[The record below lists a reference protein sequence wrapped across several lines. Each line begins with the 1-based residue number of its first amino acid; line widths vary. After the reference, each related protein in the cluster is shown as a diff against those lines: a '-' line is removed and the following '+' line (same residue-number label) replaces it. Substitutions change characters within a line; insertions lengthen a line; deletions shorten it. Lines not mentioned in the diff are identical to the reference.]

1 MNNALLL
8 SFLIVAAVIMVAF
21 FYTQKKMRTF
31 KAFLGRSIVYT
42 ILAGFISGLYFG
54 FLLFAARFF
63 QGVSGNYS
71 LAIGFLFFVFFAVVF
86 EPLRDRLQ
94 RWVDQI
100 FFKPR
105 FNYEKTLK
113 DTSEAMSLLTDT
125 DRLIKLTARLV
136 ARRMKLTS
144 AALFLFDEK
153 KDRYV
158 IKGAEG
164 LLKDLSGVTMTSNY
178 PVIEALEESKD
189 ILLRG
194 HIEKKSKDVF
204 LTELER
210 NKYKGMLKDFDSL
223 DSVLFIPS
231 MLKNKL
237 VGFLSMGA
245 KLSGEEF
252 NEEDLNFLTTLA
264 NQSAIYIENSN
275 LLEKEKGNAKKI
287 AEAQVKEKYSAVLEK
302 TNKELMETRE
312 GLVKAERL
320 STVAKL
326 TVSLQHEINN
336 PLTSVLA
343 HTQALELKLKSGESL
358 SPEFIREKLVT
369 IEREARRIRDLLR
382 NLAHIT
388 EPIVREYTPGIEM
401 IDIKASPKSDQ
412 QA

>member
-1 MNNALLL
+1 MNNEILVLILLVL
-8 SFLIVAAVIMVAF
+8 SSVILGAFL
-21 FYTQKKMRTF
+21 YTQKKKRSL

-42 ILAGFISGLYFG
+42 ILAGLISGLYFG
-54 FLLFAARFF
+54 FLLFVARVF

-71 LAIGFLFFVFFAVVF
+71 LAIGFLFFIFFAVVF

-94 RWVDQI
+94 KWVDQI
-100 FFKPR
+100 FFKTR

-144 AALFLFDEK
+144 AALFLYDEK
-153 KDRYV
+153 KDRYAV
-158 IKGAEG
+158 RGAEG
-164 LLKDLSGVTMTSNY
+164 LVKDLSGVTMTSNY

-189 ILLRG
+189 VLVRG
-194 HIEKKSKDVF
+194 LIEKRSKDVF
-204 LTELER
+204 LTEQER
-210 NKYKGMLKDFDSL
+210 NKYKEILKDFDSL

-245 KLSGEEF
+245 KLSGEDF
-252 NEEDLNFLTTLA
+252 SEEDINFLTTLA
-264 NQSAIYIENSN
+264 NQSAIYVENSN
-275 LLEKEKGNAKKI
+275 LLEREKESAKKI
-287 AEAQVKEKYSAVLEK
+287 AEAQVKERYAAVLEK

-312 GLVKAERL
+312 ELVKAERL
-320 STVAKL
+320 STMAKL

-343 HTQALELKLKSGESL
+343 QTQALQLKLSSNT
-358 SPEFIREKLVT
+358 PPDAEFVKEKLGTV
-369 IEREARRIRDLLR
+369 EREARRIRDLLR

-388 EPIVREYTPGIEM
+388 EPVTREYTPGIEM
-401 IDIKASPKSDQ
+401 IDIKASPKSE
-412 QA
+412 